1 MRRLKMMLALLLA
14 LMLAGCGADAP
25 PDTGGG
31 KTAAPEVTLR
41 FFDVGKADAVLNE
54 VEQVK
59 GEVFITW
66 EGHAVL
72 VDAGT
77 DDAGPMLAEYFREN
91 GITTLDMLVITH
103 FDKDHVGGADA
114 VLRSVSV
121 GRVLEP
127 VYPEDSKQLKQYR
140 QALQEAGIEAEALEK
155 NIEIALDGVKFIV
168 DAADRVYGQD
178 NDNSLV
184 IRLEAGERSA
194 LLAGDAENDR
204 LNELLRGN
212 MPLKCD
218 ILKVPHH
225 GGYER
230 LSPNFFQACGAA
242 YAVITSSDEQPEDD
256 ETLVAL
262 EEAGSAV
269 LNTRQGDVVLRL
281 NANGAA
287 PE

>member
-1 MRRLKMMLALLLA
+1 MRRLKMLLA
-14 LMLAGCGADAP
+14 ILLAILLAGCGAGAP
-25 PDTGGG
+25 PEAGGG
-31 KTAAPEVTLR
+31 ETAAPEVTLR
-41 FFDVGKADAVLNE
+41 FFNVGKADAVL
-54 VEQVK
+54 
-59 GEVFITW
+59 ITW
-66 EGHAVL
+66 EGRAVL

-77 DDAGPMLAEYFREN
+77 DDAGPMLAEYFRGN
-91 GITTLDMLVITH
+91 GIGALDMLVITH

-114 VLRSVSV
+114 VLRAVSV

-127 VYPEDSKQLKQYR
+127 VYPEDSKQVKQYR
-140 QALQEAGIEAEALEK
+140 AALQETDIEAEALEK
-155 NIEIALDGVKFIV
+155 SVEIELDGVKFVV
-168 DAADRVYGQD
+168 DAADRVYEQD

-242 YAVITSSDEQPEDD
+242 YAVITSSDEEPEDD
-256 ETLVAL
+256 DTLTAL
-262 EEAGSAV
+262 EEAGSVV
-269 LNTRQGDVVLRL
+269 LSTRQGDVVLRL
-281 NANGAA
+281 GGEGAVA
-287 PE
+287 E